1 MQLCFHN
8 GEKSVEYKT
17 PFMIL
22 GYSADDLR
30 IRFIIDEKCLMPY
43 LINWALAKIN
53 EDFPV
58 DAFATDNVVYAI
70 DYLKD
75 EDTAE
80 SVKGKFAAYFTAEIS
95 DSIFAQIPVALTEKE
110 ENALIETQFVNPE
123 YTEHVKDEITQIAEM
138 AYNED
143 LDKMLKAMAYQFC
156 SLYGFFAAM
165 RNGDLANLPGFRRYV
180 KRNMN
185 RNVAGWLNE
194 IYIVFAQG
202 LKDAEN
208 DIDCV
213 GYDYL

>member
-17 PFMIL
+17 PFKIL

-43 LINWALAKIN
+43 FINWALAKIN

-58 DAFATDNVVYAI
+58 DAFAADNVVYAI
-70 DYLKD
+70 DYLSD

-80 SVKGKFAAYFTAEIS
+80 SVKGKFTAYFTAEIN
-95 DSIFAQIPVALTEKE
+95 DSVFAQIPVALTEKE
-110 ENALIETQFVNPE
+110 ESALIETQFVNPE
-123 YTEHVKDEITQIAEM
+123 YTEEVKDEITQIFEM
-138 AYNED
+138 VYSED
-143 LDKMLKAMAYQFC
+143 LDKMIKATAYQFC
-156 SLYGFFAAM
+156 SVYQFFADM
-165 RNGDLANLPGFRRYV
+165 RNIELSNLPGFRRYV
-180 KRNMN
+180 RRNMN

-202 LKDAEN
+202 LKDAEADVYN
-208 DIDCV
+208 ER
-213 GYDYL
+213 YD

>member
-1 MQLCFHN
+1 MQLCFYN

-17 PFMIL
+17 AFNVL

-30 IRFIIDEKCLMPY
+30 IRFIIDKDGLAPY
-43 LINWALAKIN
+43 FVNWALAKIN

-58 DAFATDNVVYAI
+58 DAFAADNVVYAI
-70 DYLKD
+70 DYLSD

-80 SVKGKFAAYFTAEIS
+80 SVKGKFTAFFTAEIN
-95 DSIFAQIPVALTEKE
+95 DSVFAQIPVALTEKE
-110 ENALIETQFVNPE
+110 EGALIETQFVNPE
-123 YTEHVKDEITQIAEM
+123 YTDEVKDEVTQIAEM

-156 SLYGFFAAM
+156 SLYSYFAEM
-165 RNGDLANLPGFRRYV
+165 RNIELSNLPGFRRYV